1 MKLALKRLEFQNFRN
16 YQKFELSDIGNL
28 TIFVGPNAVGKTNI
42 IEGMQL
48 LTAQTSFRHPKIE
61 HLILQGEETAHLQA
75 EVRDE
80 QRRLDFELYLAE
92 HTKKHLLNGK
102 VKKIVELK
110 GILPSVVFTPDD
122 LGLMKGSSSVRRR
135 MIDELGVQLTP
146 NYYQILK
153 DYEKVIRHK
162 NTLLKEHASDALLDS
177 LDDLVVTCGSQLMW
191 YRSTLFQKLVSKTHE
206 MYQEV
211 SRNKEV
217 FSASYIPSWDK
228 NGERIGELLEIQ
240 KSDARK
246 KLIQALQYYRAQ
258 ERQRGYAVVGPHADK
273 IEFYLNDNPVS
284 IFGSQGQQ
292 RSLVLAMKLAEVKLI
307 EETLDQSPL
316 FLLDDVMSELDE
328 QRRESLL
335 QLVSEDVQTCI
346 TTAHMSYFNNE
357 TLASAQVVHLPHT
370 NSDNEMESNAL

>member
-1 MKLALKRLEFQNFRN
+1 M
-16 YQKFELSDIGNL
+16 
-28 TIFVGPNAVGKTNI
+28 
-42 IEGMQL
+42 
-48 LTAQTSFRHPKIE
+48 
-61 HLILQGEETAHLQA
+61 
-75 EVRDE
+75 
-80 QRRLDFELYLAE
+80 
-92 HTKKHLLNGK
+92 
-102 VKKIVELK
+102 
-110 GILPSVVFTPDD
+110 
-122 LGLMKGSSSVRRR
+122 
-135 MIDELGVQLTP
+135 
-146 NYYQILK
+146 
-153 DYEKVIRHK
+153 IRHK